1 MEIRYEGVG
10 GSMQVGDLVID
21 HSISKRRMAIILAKD
36 YVTTIGTPF
45 DWLIFYIDTGQR
57 WGADNRDLEVVC
69 K

>member
-1 MEIRYEGVG
+1 
-10 GSMQVGDLVID
+10 MQVGDLVID
-21 HSISKRRMAIILAKD
+21 RSISKRRMAIILAKD
-36 YVTTIGTPF
+36 YVTTIGIPF

>member
-1 MEIRYEGVG
+1 MVRMARAG

-21 HSISKRRMAIILAKD
+21 RSISKRRMAIIIAKD
-36 YVTTIGTPF
+36 YITTIGTHF
-45 DWLIFYIDTGQR
+45 DWLVFYIDTGDR